1 MFVIFAT
8 KPLNDGTKGFRFNF
22 LGLKGL
28 TRKRKHTSRG
38 YKINVGGCMKAIH
51 LGKRTVYLE
60 HNSTPRK
67 LRHFAGQQRMTRYYI
82 ATVSSDGRHA
92 NQRWLTNVDD
102 LTDVMVQYVNEGY
115 KVTIEEEIHQ

>member
-22 LGLKGL
+22 LGYKGL
-28 TRKRKHTSRG
+28 TRKRKHDSRG
-38 YKINVGGCMKAIH
+38 YKINTGGCMTAIH

-60 HNSTPRK
+60 HSATPRK

-92 NQRWLTNVDD
+92 NQRWVSNIDD
-102 LTDVMVQYVNEGY
+102 LTDIMIQYVNEGY
-115 KVTIEEEIHQ
+115 RVTIEEEIH

>member
-51 LGKRTVYLE
+51 LGK
-60 HNSTPRK
+60 H
-67 LRHFAGQQRMTRYYI
+67 MTRYYI

-92 NQRWLTNVDD
+92 NQRWLSNVDD

-115 KVTIEEEIHQ
+115 RVTIEEEIHQ